1 MKIKDGFILR
11 DIAGTTYVVAVGAR
25 SKSFKG
31 MVTLNETGKFIWQ
44 ILEKGATKDDIV
56 EGILAEFEGVDRS
69 TIENDVTTFISKL
82 ERDNILE

>member
-69 TIENDVTTFISKL
+69 TVENDVTTFISKL

>member
-11 DIAGTTYVVAVGAR
+11 DIAGKAYVVAVGER

-31 MVTLNETGKFIWQ
+31 MVSLNETGKFIWQ
-44 ILEKGATKDDIV
+44 ILEKGATKDEIIDKIV
-56 EGILAEFEGVDRS
+56 SEYEGADKSAVED
-69 TIENDVTTFISKL
+69 DVISFIAKL